1 MKKINYKRRAMLAS
15 LGQTAIAVL
24 FGLLV
29 GTIVILIS
37 GADPAQV
44 YQEMFNKS
52 FFSSYYFL
60 QTLTRATPIAICAF
74 ATAMAWRAG
83 YINIGVEGQMIVG
96 GFSALVVALLVPG
109 PPKLVLVLAIIVGLI
124 AGALYATIAAV
135 LNMKFN
141 VTIVICTLM
150 MNYIADNVVS
160 YFVTFPLRATSGD
173 GFSIQ
178 TEAIGDG
185 LKFLRFFKTS
195 TFNIGFIIAV
205 LCMIFLIFIS
215 NKTTFGYES
224 KMTGF
229 NKNFAK
235 YGGVN
240 EKKVML
246 ITMGL
251 SGAIAALA
259 GICEIFG
266 VKYRYMSGMFTS
278 TSYAWTGL
286 MAALIANLHPV
297 GIFVSSIFL
306 SGLQVGGQ
314 AIQRSADIPLQL
326 STIIQSAI
334 TLFVSVK
341 ITYKHIVKR
350 KKIKSNVEEIAEGD
364 DK

>member
-1 MKKINYKRRAMLAS
+1 MIKINYKTKNLLAS
-15 LGQTAIAVL
+15 LAQTALAVI
-24 FGLLV
+24 FGLLMGV
-29 GTIVILIS
+29 IVILIS
-37 GADPAQV
+37 KEDPIHI

-60 QTLTRATPIAICAF
+60 QTLTRATPISICAF

-109 PPKLVLVLAIIVGLI
+109 PAKLVLALAIIVGLL
-124 AGALYATIAAV
+124 AGGLYGLIAAV
-135 LNMKFN
+135 LNIKFN

-150 MNYIADNVVS
+150 MNYIANNVVS
-160 YFVTFPLRATSGD
+160 YFVNFPLKATSGD

-185 LKFLRFFKTS
+185 LKFMRIFPTA
-195 TFNIGFIIAV
+195 TFNIGFFIAV
-205 LCMIFLIFIS
+205 FCMIFLIFIS
-215 NKTTFGYES
+215 KKTTFGYES
-224 KMTGF
+224 KMTGL
-229 NKNFAK
+229 NKNFSK

-240 EKKVML
+240 EKRVML
-246 ITMGL
+246 MTMGL
-251 SGAIAALA
+251 SGAIAAMA

-266 VKYRYMSGMFTS
+266 VKYRYLDGMFTS

-286 MAALIANLHPV
+286 MAALIANLNPL
-297 GIFVSSIFL
+297 GMMFSSIFL
-306 SGLQVGGQ
+306 AGLQVGGQ
-314 AIQRSADIPLQL
+314 AIQRSADIPLQM
-326 STIIQSAI
+326 STIIQSSI

-341 ITYKHIVKR
+341 ITYKYLKNKR
-350 KKIKSNVEEIAEGD
+350 KAKLKGPQVLEGD

>member
-1 MKKINYKRRAMLAS
+1 MNYKTKNLIAS
-15 LGQTAIAVL
+15 LGQTGLAVI

-29 GTIVILIS
+29 GAIVILIS
-37 GADPAQV
+37 KEDPLHV
-44 YQEMFNKS
+44 YQEMFDKS

-60 QTLTRATPIAICAF
+60 QTLTRGTPIAICAF

-109 PPKLVLVLAIIVGLI
+109 PPKLILILAIVVGLV
-124 AGALYATIAAV
+124 AGGLYALIAAV
-135 LNMKFN
+135 LNLKFN

-150 MNYIADNVVS
+150 MNYIANNVVS
-160 YFVTFPLRATSGD
+160 YFVTFPLKATSGD

-185 LKFLRFFKTS
+185 LKFMRIFPTS
-195 TFNIGFIIAV
+195 TFNIGFFIAIF
-205 LCMIFLIFIS
+205 CMIFLIFVAK
-215 NKTTFGYES
+215 KTTFGYES
-224 KMTGF
+224 KMTGL
-229 NKNFAK
+229 NKNFSK

-246 ITMGL
+246 MTMGL
-251 SGAIAALA
+251 SGAIAAMA

-266 VKYRYMSGMFTS
+266 VKYRYMDGMFTS

-297 GIFVSSIFL
+297 GMMVSSIFL

-314 AIQRSADIPLQL
+314 AIQRSADIPLQM

-341 ITYKHIVKR
+341 ITYKYFKTRR
-350 KKIKSNVEEIAEGD
+350 KTKIKVPEALEGD
-364 DK
+364 GK